1 MCLKPGFSYFDSF
14 IPTLIYI
21 CSLCNTTKNELF
33 TYTASRLTN
42 VFIVQS
48 DEKSYD
54 LVKIGDN
61 QSNYSYNKYAEK
73 L

>member
-1 MCLKPGFSYFDSF
+1 M
-14 IPTLIYI
+14 
-21 CSLCNTTKNELF
+21 TKNELF
-33 TYTASRLTN
+33 TYAASRLTN

-54 LVKIGDN
+54 FVKIGDN